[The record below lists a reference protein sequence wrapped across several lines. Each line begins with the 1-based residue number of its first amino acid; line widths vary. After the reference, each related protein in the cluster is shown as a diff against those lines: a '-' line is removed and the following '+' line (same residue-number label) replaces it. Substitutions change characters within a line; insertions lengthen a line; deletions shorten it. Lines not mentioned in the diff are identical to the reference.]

1 MTIKPWIKRTL
12 VGLFG
17 AAVLFAGIGAYAHRE
32 HGWHGIADPAQMRQQ
47 MIERIGSRLAL
58 NEAQKARLGTLADSL
73 LAQRAALAEGSD
85 PRAEMQLLVAGPTF
99 DRARA
104 GALLSHKIA
113 ALQTGAPAVLT
124 AVADFYDGL
133 DPTQQAKVREFLAAH
148 HRHGERDEDRGHRD

>member
-32 HGWHGIADPAQMRQQ
+32 HGWHGKADPAQMKQQ
-47 MIERIGSRLAL
+47 MVERIGSRLAL

-73 LAQRAALAEGSD
+73 LAQRAALAQGSD
-85 PRAEMQLLVAGPTF
+85 PRTEMRLLVAGPNF

-104 GALLSHKIA
+104 GALLSNKIA

-124 AVADFYDGL
+124 AMADFYDGL
-133 DPTQQAKVREFLAAH
+133 DATQQTKVRDFLAAH
-148 HRHGERDEDRGHRD
+148 HRHSERDGQRGHRD